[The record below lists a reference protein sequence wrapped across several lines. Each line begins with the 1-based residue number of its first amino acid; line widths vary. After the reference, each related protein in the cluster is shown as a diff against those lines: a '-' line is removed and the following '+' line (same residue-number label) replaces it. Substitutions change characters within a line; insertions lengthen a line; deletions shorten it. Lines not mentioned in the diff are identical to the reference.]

1 MEQERV
7 PTFLLQLQLNKIR
20 NFSIIAHIDHGKS
33 TLSDRIIEFCGGLS
47 KREMKSQV
55 LDTLELERER
65 GITIKAQSVAL
76 NYVDEEREYQFNLID
91 TPGHVDFSYEV
102 SRSLAAC
109 EGALLVVDG
118 SQGVEAQT
126 LSTCYKA
133 IDLGLEVI
141 PVINKID
148 LPQAEPERVK
158 REIEEIIGI
167 DASEALS
174 VSAKDGTNLNELM
187 KQIAKKIP
195 APKKSKE
202 ANLQALIIDSWYDN
216 FLGVISLI
224 RIFSGSLKKGEKFI
238 VKSTGQ
244 TYTADTIG
252 KFTPKKVPCTELS
265 EGEVGYLVASVKDLK
280 SVPVGDTLISA
291 KNPETEELDGFEEV
305 KPQVFASFFPIDSND
320 YQAFREALQKLNLN
334 DASLIFEPEN
344 SDILGSGFRCGF
356 LGTLHMEVVKERLE
370 REYDLD
376 LITTAPSVAYEILK
390 TNGEET
396 TISSPAELPTVNE
409 IAEIREPIIKST
421 ILCPDKYVGD
431 VIELAM
437 AKRGVQKD
445 LQYLG
450 GQVSII
456 FEMPLSE
463 IVMDFF
469 DTLKSKSQGYA
480 SVDFVFDRFQNA
492 ELVKVDV
499 AINGLVV
506 DSLSSIMHK
515 SEAARKGREI
525 AKRLRE
531 VIPRQMFE
539 IPIQIMLGSKIIARE
554 SVKAFR
560 KNVTAKLYG
569 GDVTRKKKLLEKQK
583 AGKKKMK
590 QIGKV
595 ALPQEAF
602 LSFLSTDKK

>member
-1 MEQERV
+1 MSN
-7 PTFLLQLQLNKIR
+7 TR

-33 TLSDRIIEFCGGLS
+33 TLSDRIIEHCGGLS

-65 GITIKAQSVAL
+65 GITIKAQSVSL
-76 NYVDEEREYQFNLID
+76 KYKNYSGEYSLNLID

-148 LPQAEPERVK
+148 LPQADPDRVK
-158 REIEEIIGI
+158 KEIEEIIGI
-167 DASEALS
+167 DASDAIC
-174 VSAKDGTNLNELM
+174 VSAKDGTGLTDLLDLVVRD
-187 KQIAKKIP
+187 IP
-195 APKKSKE
+195 PPKDKSDDP
-202 ANLQALIIDSWYDN
+202 LQALIIDSWYDN

-224 RIFSGSLKKGEKFI
+224 RVFSGSIKRGEKFI
-238 VKSTGQ
+238 VKSNGQ
-244 TYTADTIG
+244 TFTADTLG
-252 KFTPKKVPCTELS
+252 VFTPKKNDRESLTS
-265 EGEVGYLVASVKDLK
+265 GQVGFLVANVKELK
-280 SVPVGDTLISA
+280 SVPVGDTIISA
-291 KNPETEELDGFEEV
+291 KLPETNALDGFEKV
-305 KPQVFASFFPIDSND
+305 QPQVFASFYPIDSNE
-320 YQAFREALQKLNLN
+320 YQSFREALQKLSLN
-334 DASLIFEPEN
+334 DSSVAFEPEN
-344 SDILGSGFRCGF
+344 SEILGSGFRCGF
-356 LGTLHMEVVKERLE
+356 LGTLHMEVIKERLE
-370 REYDLD
+370 REYGLS

-390 TNGEET
+390 TNGEEIM
-396 TISSPAELPTVNE
+396 ISSPSQLPTTNE
-409 IAEIREPIIKST
+409 INEIREPMIKST
-421 ILCPDKYVGD
+421 VLCPDKYVGD

-437 AKRGVQKD
+437 SKRGIQKD

-450 GQVSII
+450 GQVSLT
-456 FEMPLSE
+456 FDMPLSE
-463 IVMDFF
+463 IVLDFF
-469 DTLKSKSQGYA
+469 DILKSKSQGYA
-480 SVDFVFDRFQNA
+480 SVDFVFDRYQHSD
-492 ELVKVDV
+492 LVKVDV

-506 DSLSSIMHK
+506 DSLSAIMHRGD
-515 SEAARKGREI
+515 AQRRGREI
-525 AKRLRE
+525 AKRLKD

-602 LSFLSTDKK
+602 LSFLSNEKK

>member
-1 MEQERV
+1 M
-7 PTFLLQLQLNKIR
+7 NKIR

-47 KREMKSQV
+47 EREMKSQV

-65 GITIKAQSVAL
+65 GITIKAQSVCL
-76 NYVDEEREYQFNLID
+76 NYSDDEEYQFNLID

-148 LPQAEPERVK
+148 LPQSEPERVK
-158 REIEEIIGI
+158 KEIEEIIGI

-174 VSAKDGTNLNELM
+174 VSAKDGTNLAELM
-187 KQIAKKIP
+187 KQIAKQVP
-195 APKKSKE
+195 APTKSKE
-202 ANLQALIIDSWYDN
+202 DKLQALIIDSWYDN

-244 TYTADTIG
+244 TYTADSIG
-252 KFTPKKVPCTELS
+252 KFTPKKVPCNYLD

-280 SVPVGDTLISA
+280 SVPVGDTLISG
-291 KNPETEELDGFEEV
+291 KHPETAELEGFEEV

-334 DASLIFEPEN
+334 DASLIFDPEN
-344 SDILGSGFRCGF
+344 SEILGSGFRCGF

-376 LITTAPSVAYEILK
+376 LITTAPSVAYEILR
-390 TNGEET
+390 TNGEEN

-409 IAEIREPIIKST
+409 ISEIREPIIRST

-437 AKRGVQKD
+437 SKRGVQKD

-480 SVDFVFDRFQNA
+480 SVDFVFDRYQA
-492 ELVKVDV
+492 ADLVKVDV

-506 DSLSSIMHK
+506 DSLSSIMHR
-515 SEAARKGREI
+515 SEAQRKGREI

-602 LSFLSTDKK
+602 LTFLSTDKK

>member
-1 MEQERV
+1 MS
-7 PTFLLQLQLNKIR
+7 LLKLNKIR

-47 KREMKSQV
+47 KREMKAQV

-65 GITIKAQSVAL
+65 GITIKAQAVAL
-76 NYVDEEREYQFNLID
+76 EYHNDTHYQFNLID

-148 LPQAEPERVK
+148 LPQAEPDRVK
-158 REIEEIIGI
+158 KEIEEIIGI

-174 VSAKDGTNLNELM
+174 VSAKDGTNLDELM
-187 KQIAKKIP
+187 KQISHKIP
-195 APKKSKE
+195 PPKTTE
-202 ANLQALIIDSWYDN
+202 QENLQALIIDSWYDN

-224 RIFSGSLKKGEKFI
+224 RIFSGSLSKGEKFI

-244 TYTADTIG
+244 TFTADTIG
-252 KFTPKKVPCTELS
+252 KFTPKKIECSSLS

-280 SVPVGDTLISA
+280 SVPVGDTLVSA
-291 KNPETEELDGFEEV
+291 KHPETPELEGFEEV
-305 KPQVFASFFPIDSND
+305 KPQVFASFFPIESND

-334 DASLIFEPEN
+334 DASLVFEPEN
-344 SDILGSGFRCGF
+344 SEILGSGFRCGF

-370 REYDLD
+370 REYNLD
-376 LITTAPSVAYEILK
+376 LITTAPSVAYEVVK
-390 TNGEET
+390 TNGEELS
-396 TISSPAELPTVNE
+396 ISSPSELPTPNE
-409 IAEIREPIIKST
+409 IDEIREPIIRST
-421 ILCPDKYVGD
+421 VLCPDKYVGE

-437 AKRGVQKD
+437 SKRGVQKD

-456 FEMPLSE
+456 FDMPLSE

-469 DTLKSKSQGYA
+469 DILKSKSQGYA
-480 SVDFVFDRFQNA
+480 SVDFAFDRFQKA
-492 ELVKVDV
+492 DLVKVDV

-506 DSLSSIMHK
+506 DSLSSMMHK
-515 SEAARKGREI
+515 SEAQRKGRDM
-525 AKRLRE
+525 AQRLRN

-602 LSFLSTDKK
+602 LSFLSTEKK

>member
-1 MEQERV
+1 
-7 PTFLLQLQLNKIR
+7 LNSKIR

-33 TLSDRIIEFCGGLS
+33 TLSDRIIEFCGGLT

-76 NYVDEEREYQFNLID
+76 KYVDDEEYQFNLID

-158 REIEEIIGI
+158 NEIEEIIGI
-167 DASEALS
+167 DASEALF

-187 KQIAKKIP
+187 RQIAQKVP
-195 APKKSKE
+195 PPKQNKN

-244 TYTADTIG
+244 TFTADTIG
-252 KFTPKKVPCTELS
+252 KFTPKKVPCSELS

-291 KNPETEELDGFEEV
+291 KFPDTEELEGFEEV

-334 DASLIFEPEN
+334 DSSLNFEPEN
-344 SDILGSGFRCGF
+344 SEILGSGFRCGF
-356 LGTLHMEVVKERLE
+356 LGTLHLEVVKERLE

-390 TNGEET
+390 TNGEEA

-409 IAEIREPIIKST
+409 IEEIREPIIRST
-421 ILCPDKYVGD
+421 ILCPNKYVGD

-437 AKRGVQKD
+437 SKRGVQKD

-469 DTLKSKSQGYA
+469 DILKSKSQGYA
-480 SVDFVFDRFQNA
+480 SVDFVFDRYQA
-492 ELVKVDV
+492 AKLVKVDV

-506 DSLSSIMHK
+506 DSLSSIMHR
-515 SEAARKGREI
+515 SQAERKGRDI

-602 LSFLSTDKK
+602 LSFLSADKK

>member
-1 MEQERV
+1 M
-7 PTFLLQLQLNKIR
+7 NKIR

-47 KREMKSQV
+47 KREMKAQV

-76 NYVDEEREYQFNLID
+76 TYTDDQEYQFNLID

-158 REIEEIIGI
+158 KEIEEIIGI

-174 VSAKDGTNLNELM
+174 VSAKDGTNLNDLM
-187 KQIAKKIP
+187 QQIAQKIP
-195 APKKSKE
+195 APKKSDE
-202 ANLQALIIDSWYDN
+202 ENLQALIIDSWYDN

-224 RIFSGSLKKGEKFI
+224 RIFSGQLKKGDKFI

-244 TYTADTIG
+244 TFTADTIG
-252 KFTPKKVPCTELS
+252 KFTPKKVPCDVLDQ
-265 EGEVGYLVASVKDLK
+265 GEVGYLVASVKDLK
-280 SVPVGDTLISA
+280 SVPVGDTLVAA
-291 KNPETEELDGFEEV
+291 KFPETKELDGFEEV
-305 KPQVFASFFPIDSND
+305 KPQVFASFFPIESND

-334 DASLIFEPEN
+334 DASLVFEPEN
-344 SDILGSGFRCGF
+344 SEILGSGFRCGF

-376 LITTAPSVAYEILK
+376 LITTAPSVAYEVLK
-390 TNGEET
+390 TNGEEMS
-396 TISSPAELPTVNE
+396 ISSPAELPTPNE
-409 IAEIREPIIKST
+409 IDEIREPIIKST
-421 ILCPDKYVGD
+421 VLCPNKYVGD

-437 AKRGVQKD
+437 SKRGVQKD

-469 DTLKSKSQGYA
+469 DILKSKSQGYA
-480 SVDFVFDRFQNA
+480 SVDFVFDRFQKA
-492 ELVKVDV
+492 DLVKVDV

-506 DSLSSIMHK
+506 DSLSAIMHK
-515 SEAARKGREI
+515 SEAQRKGRDI
-525 AKRLRE
+525 AQRLRN

-602 LSFLSTDKK
+602 LSFLSTEKK

>member
-1 MEQERV
+1 M
-7 PTFLLQLQLNKIR
+7 LQLQLNKIR

-469 DTLKSKSQGYA
+469 DALKSKSQGYA

>member
-1 MEQERV
+1 M
-7 PTFLLQLQLNKIR
+7 NKIR

-47 KREMKSQV
+47 EREMKSQV

-65 GITIKAQSVAL
+65 GITIKAQSVCL
-76 NYVDEEREYQFNLID
+76 NYSDDEEYQFNLID

-148 LPQAEPERVK
+148 LPQSEPERVK
-158 REIEEIIGI
+158 KEIEEIIGI

-174 VSAKDGTNLNELM
+174 VSAKDGTNLAELM
-187 KQIAKKIP
+187 KQIAKQVP
-195 APKKSKE
+195 APAKSKE
-202 ANLQALIIDSWYDN
+202 DKLQALIIDSWYDN

-244 TYTADTIG
+244 TYTADSIG
-252 KFTPKKVPCTELS
+252 KFTPKKVPCNYLD

-280 SVPVGDTLISA
+280 SVPVGDTLISG
-291 KNPETEELDGFEEV
+291 KHPETAELEGFEEV

-334 DASLIFEPEN
+334 DASLIFDPEN
-344 SDILGSGFRCGF
+344 SEILGSGFRCGF

-376 LITTAPSVAYEILK
+376 LITTAPSVAYEILR
-390 TNGEET
+390 TNGEEN
-396 TISSPAELPTVNE
+396 TISSPAELPPVNE
-409 IAEIREPIIKST
+409 ISEIREPIIRST

-437 AKRGVQKD
+437 SKRGVQKD

-480 SVDFVFDRFQNA
+480 SVDVVFDRYQSA
-492 ELVKVDV
+492 DLVKVDV

-506 DSLSSIMHK
+506 DSLSSIMHR
-515 SEAARKGREI
+515 SEAQRKGREI

-602 LSFLSTDKK
+602 LTFLSTDKK

>member
-1 MEQERV
+1 M
-7 PTFLLQLQLNKIR
+7 NKIR

-47 KREMKSQV
+47 KREMKAQV

-76 NYVDEEREYQFNLID
+76 TYTDDQEYQFNLID

-158 REIEEIIGI
+158 KEIEEIIGI

-187 KQIAKKIP
+187 QQIAHKIP
-195 APKKSKE
+195 APKKSDE
-202 ANLQALIIDSWYDN
+202 ENLQALIIDSWYDN

-224 RIFSGSLKKGEKFI
+224 RIFSGQLKKGDKFI

-244 TYTADTIG
+244 TFTADTIG
-252 KFTPKKVPCTELS
+252 KFTPKKVPCDVLNQ
-265 EGEVGYLVASVKDLK
+265 GEVGYLVASVKDLK
-280 SVPVGDTLISA
+280 SVPVGDTLVTA
-291 KNPETEELDGFEEV
+291 KFPETKELDGFEEV
-305 KPQVFASFFPIDSND
+305 KPQVFASFFPIESND

-334 DASLIFEPEN
+334 DASLVFEPEN
-344 SDILGSGFRCGF
+344 SEILGSGFRCGF

-376 LITTAPSVAYEILK
+376 LITTAPSVAYEVLK
-390 TNGEET
+390 TNGEELS
-396 TISSPAELPTVNE
+396 ISSPAELPTPNE
-409 IAEIREPIIKST
+409 IEEIREPIIKST
-421 ILCPDKYVGD
+421 VLCPNKYVGD

-437 AKRGVQKD
+437 SKRGVQKD

-469 DTLKSKSQGYA
+469 DILKSKSQGYA
-480 SVDFVFDRFQNA
+480 SVDFVFDRFQKA
-492 ELVKVDV
+492 DLVKVDV

-506 DSLSSIMHK
+506 DSLSAIMHK
-515 SEAARKGREI
+515 SEAQRKGRDI
-525 AKRLRE
+525 AQRLRN

-602 LSFLSTDKK
+602 LSFLSTEKK

>member
-1 MEQERV
+1 M
-7 PTFLLQLQLNKIR
+7 LQLQLNKIR

-76 NYVDEEREYQFNLID
+76 SYVDEDREYQFNLID

-224 RIFSGSLKKGEKFI
+224 RIFSGALKKGEKFI

-450 GQVSII
+450 GQVSIV

>member
-1 MEQERV
+1 M
-7 PTFLLQLQLNKIR
+7 NKIR

-76 NYVDEEREYQFNLID
+76 NYVDDEEYQFNLID

-158 REIEEIIGI
+158 KEIEEIIGI

-187 KQIAKKIP
+187 KQIARKIP
-195 APKKSKE
+195 PPIKSQQE
-202 ANLQALIIDSWYDN
+202 NLQALIIDSWYDN

-224 RIFSGSLKKGEKFI
+224 RIFSGSLKQGEKFI

-244 TYTADTIG
+244 TFTADTIG
-252 KFTPKKVPCTELS
+252 KFTPKKISCNELY
-265 EGEVGYLVASVKDLK
+265 EGEVGYLVAGVKDLK

-291 KNPETEELDGFEEV
+291 KYPETRELDGFEEV

-390 TNGEET
+390 TNGEEA
-396 TISSPAELPTVNE
+396 TISSPAELPTINE
-409 IAEIREPIIKST
+409 ISEIREPIIKST

-437 AKRGVQKD
+437 SKRGVQKD

-480 SVDFVFDRFQNA
+480 SVDFVFDRFQVA

-506 DSLSSIMHK
+506 DSLSSIMHR
-515 SEAARKGREI
+515 SEAARKGRDI